1 MKVHNSVILSFY
13 MFIAS
18 IYYMFNDTVRIVFF
32 GISLGISLYMSVKV
46 ENSNSVLK
54 VPVRLFRLFICI
66 FIFTLF
72 VQVINDTFTPLI
84 LYYLSSPLVAY
95 FVYKN
100 KFNTK
105 ILQVPF
111 YVFSSYILIYFY
123 FRRNLTG
130 VLNLVSENYISIII
144 IMNISTIYIIKYI
157 QKEKMPILPVIIG
170 LFLSIL
176 AKGRSGIIT
185 VLFLLML
192 VVWLKWK
199 EQGVLRKIVTFL
211 MFFIPVIVVVR
222 LKWSMLLNAFE
233 KMQFFEKFSKSG
245 VDSPSRNIIKEAYL
259 SNINNI
265 TFFTGYNYENNYW
278 FQYYGLNPHN
288 SFIRLHYFSG
298 FAFFIIIFLLLIS
311 FFNLI
316 KKNLFFAGLL
326 ITILLRS
333 WTDSVIFL
341 TLFDYVLIL
350 LTIVAFN
357 DKRRVKQIN

>member
-1 MKVHNSVILSFY
+1 
-13 MFIAS
+13 
-18 IYYMFNDTVRIVFF
+18 
-32 GISLGISLYMSVKV
+32 
-46 ENSNSVLK
+46 
-54 VPVRLFRLFICI
+54 
-66 FIFTLF
+66 
-72 VQVINDTFTPLI
+72 
-84 LYYLSSPLVAY
+84 
-95 FVYKN
+95 
-100 KFNTK
+100 
-105 ILQVPF
+105 
-111 YVFSSYILIYFY
+111 
-123 FRRNLTG
+123 
-130 VLNLVSENYISIII
+130 
-144 IMNISTIYIIKYI
+144 
-157 QKEKMPILPVIIG
+157 MPILPVIIG